1 MHGRDV
7 PSIAAGQRLGL
18 YFQALNVPSAVEE
31 VVPRLASIAD
41 HLETLDER
49 EAADLHELG
58 LIQVMEE
65 RLALVAR
72 QALSLLVEVGAEQL
86 GQPIVDHARR
96 REAVDGVEVEVTSN
110 SQRSNDSSRRSR
122 SIGKPLTP
130 NGSTKANVGAR
141 LAFCSSR

>member
-96 REAVDGVEVEVTSN
+96 RK
-110 SQRSNDSSRRSR
+110 R
-122 SIGKPLTP
+122 LTVLK
-130 NGSTKANVGAR
+130 SK
-141 LAFCSSR
+141 